1 MNAALRLS
9 TRRVLRDTQAD
20 DGGTGSVAVGLLRA
34 GGSGNVQVVDRQ
46 TDRQTD
52 SSEQTYRR
60 GARRSGGRDAHRRR
74 RRGSSCTGELFIVCV
89 WWLWLATAV
98 AVLPLLLPRVTP
110 VLGMPS
116 PRESSPTTPSSPL
129 RTRAL
134 SPSLPL
140 PLLKQRGGEA
150 TTTSSDAGAC
160 LSLLLLL
167 LLPLLSREP
176 ATGPR
181 RRGIPKRTTTSCR
194 EAWGLGA
201 ARPRPPRGRAARAVV

>member
-1 MNAALRLS
+1 MHCPWSRDGRATFWGGSPQASMHCSVSSRDPTGAKYATS
-9 TRRVLRDTQAD
+9 TESV
-20 DGGTGSVAVGLLRA
+20 GTTA
-34 GGSGNVQVVDRQ
+34 GGWIRQCAGGRQ

-98 AVLPLLLPRVTP
+98 AVLPSLLPRVTP

-140 PLLKQRGGEA
+140 
-150 TTTSSDAGAC
+150 
-160 LSLLLLL
+160 LSLIHI
-167 LLPLLSREP
+167 SEP
-176 ATGPR
+176 TR
-181 RRGIPKRTTTSCR
+181 R
-194 EAWGLGA
+194 
-201 ARPRPPRGRAARAVV
+201 